1 MVDKAILASSLL
13 SGNQVSFLLLFY
25 TDPGTGALLWQL
37 MVASLIGGAF
47 YARRVMRLVKSR
59 IGGRRRNDSPYEEP
73 LIDRS
78 PAIK

>member
-1 MVDKAILASSLL
+1 MDKAILASSLL
-13 SGNQVSFLLLFY
+13 SVNQVSFLLLFY

-59 IGGRRRNDSPYEEP
+59 LGGRRRNDSPYEEP
-73 LIDRS
+73 LVDRS
-78 PAIK
+78 SAIK

>member
-1 MVDKAILASSLL
+1 MVNKAILASSLL
-13 SGNQVSFLLLFY
+13 SGKQFSLLLFY

-59 IGGRRRNDSPYEEP
+59 IGGRRRSDSSYQDP

-78 PAIK
+78 STVK